1 MMHFLRYVQGS
12 LDNFTMGASAKKLT
26 ALLLSLLVVY
36 IHLRFC
42 SPENAEHFLDA
53 DLIAITALLGVSTI
67 ERLRQNKPT
76 NTPNEGT
83 FEN

>member
-1 MMHFLRYVQGS
+1 MIQVLRYLQGS

-42 SPENAEHFLDA
+42 SPDNAEHFLDA

-67 ERLRQNKPT
+67 EKMKTKKPT
-76 NTPNEGT
+76 NTPNESTGQD
-83 FEN
+83 